1 MILTQQKLFITQYVT
16 RQSLAS
22 QWVDSQLVD
31 TQLLNSQL
39 VASQLVESCL
49 VISQSVDRII
59 MLLCIQIWSDLFIL
73 ELERQK
79 EQIFSFW
86 NIQFCNWMT
95 LKNYDKYNNTCFPSV
110 YYYIFTFHFSTIFRF
125 DSWWTDDCFK
135 FQVSRMSGTPSKTS
149 LSTISRLDPW
159 RTGVPDAPSGG
170 W

>member
-1 MILTQQKLFITQYVT
+1 
-16 RQSLAS
+16 
-22 QWVDSQLVD
+22 
-31 TQLLNSQL
+31 
-39 VASQLVESCL
+39 
-49 VISQSVDRII
+49 

-170 W
+170 IHIMVYRSPRVPGLKSQKDSSLIRYSSLSNPQSAINN